1 MTIFYYLCDCINAA
15 VRAWLAL
22 QLADAIFEPKL
33 TRKRIYIGQAFIAIV
48 QFANSYLSHNTF
60 SNNML
65 VIYDNNSK
73 FWVV

>member
-33 TRKRIYIGQAFIAIV
+33 TRKRIYIGQV
-48 QFANSYLSHNTF
+48 LLHLLPLF
-60 SNNML
+60 SL
-65 VIYDNNSK
+65 QTVI
-73 FWVV
+73 